1 VGQVP
6 HITAHA
12 AVITAVLTAVEGL
25 VGRVRAYFF
34 EYAAE
39 DLIGKSLRLI
49 GAVVVIYCGG
59 IKVVARARL
68 ALLGAFVTPE
78 ALEETHN
85 SSR

>member
-1 VGQVP
+1 M
-6 HITAHA
+6 
-12 AVITAVLTAVEGL
+12 
-25 VGRVRAYFF
+25 RAYFF

-39 DLIGKSLRLI
+39 DLVGQSLRLV

-59 IKVVARARL
+59 IQVVARARL

-78 ALEETHN
+78 ALEETHD